1 VIQNTSL
8 RTGVH
13 TEATTPLERAK
24 LIVLDEDRNIVAA
37 ERGALELLG
46 SQLPSADF
54 ADELDSLFENLTPEL
69 AQNLCPAFTMGPLLL
84 QVAWLQG
91 TAHSYYAVFVELRVR
106 VDDLRDAPDRYG
118 LTKRETEVL
127 SLIIRGYRGS
137 EIAQMLCITLAT
149 VNDHFKSLRR
159 KTGARSRS
167 EMLIKVLGRHSAVV
181 AHLP

>member
-1 VIQNTSL
+1 MSPNPSP
-8 RTGVH
+8 RPAAGV
-13 TEATTPLERAK
+13 EATSPLDRPK
-24 LIVLDEDRNIVAA
+24 LIVLDENHDIVAA
-37 ERGALELLG
+37 ERGALDLLG
-46 SQLPSADF
+46 SQLPSSDF
-54 ADELDSLFENLTPEL
+54 VDELEGLFENLTPEL
-69 AQNLCPAFTMGPLLL
+69 AQNLCPVFALGPLLL

-91 TAHSYYAVFVELRVR
+91 ATTSYYAVFVELRVR
-106 VDDLRDAPDRYG
+106 TDDLRDAPDRYG

-137 EIAQMLCITLAT
+137 EIARMLCITLAT

>member
-1 VIQNTSL
+1 MSQNPSP
-8 RTGVH
+8 RPAANV
-13 TEATTPLERAK
+13 EATSPLDRPK

-37 ERGALELLG
+37 EQGALELLG

-54 ADELDSLFENLTPEL
+54 ADELDGLFENLTPEL
-69 AQNLCPAFTMGPLLL
+69 AQNLFPVFTMGPLLL

-91 TAHSYYAVFVELRVR
+91 AANSYYAVFVELKVR
-106 VDDLRDAPDRYG
+106 TDDLRDAPDRYG

-137 EIAQMLCITLAT
+137 EIARMLCITLAT